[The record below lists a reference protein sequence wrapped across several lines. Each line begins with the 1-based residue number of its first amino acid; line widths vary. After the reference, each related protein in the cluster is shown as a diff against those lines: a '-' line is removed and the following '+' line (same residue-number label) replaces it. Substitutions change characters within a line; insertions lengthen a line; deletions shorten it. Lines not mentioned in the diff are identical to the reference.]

1 MNVNRLVAAP
11 FRRLVLCLLCA
22 AVAGPVLW
30 GGLLAQGQPKPAAV
44 KDVRVYVFD
53 CGISKMPPAA
63 VKQALGFDPEK
74 IANTLDFAMPCF
86 LIVHPK
92 GTLMWDTGAVADEA
106 VGKPSGNFVVTKT
119 LTSQL
124 AAIGYAPKD
133 ITYLAL
139 SHYHADHTGNAN
151 LFAGS
156 TWLTPKAE
164 RDWMFADKPQGFIN
178 PAHYTMLRNSKTI
191 VLDKDEHDVF
201 GDGKVILK
209 AAPGHTPASQVL
221 LVKLQKT
228 GPLMLSGDL
237 YHYNEERT
245 LGWVPLP
252 LEFNAE
258 QSKASRVKIEA
269 YTKKM
274 KAELWI
280 GHDLPL
286 RNKQKLSPAFYD

>member
-1 MNVNRLVAAP
+1 MRMNHTNTIRAW
-11 FRRLVLCLLCA
+11 RLVLSLLGVGVA
-22 AVAGPVLW
+22 AQF
-30 GGLLAQGQPKPAAV
+30 GGELLAQTPAKPPVV

-53 CGISKMPPAA
+53 CGISKMTPAA

-74 IANTLDFAMPCF
+74 IKGPLEFAMPCF
-86 LIVHPK
+86 LIVHPR
-92 GTLMWDTGAVADEA
+92 GTLMWDTGAVPDDAI
-106 VGKPSGNFVVTKT
+106 GKPSGNFEVTKT

-151 LFAGS
+151 LFAES

-164 RDWMFADKPQGFIN
+164 RDWMFAEKPQGFIN
-178 PAHYTMLRNSKTI
+178 PAHYSMLRNSKTTI
-191 VLDKDEHDVF
+191 LDKDEHDVF
-201 GDGKVILK
+201 CDGKVILK
-209 AAPGHTPASQVL
+209 AAPGHTPGNQVL
-221 LVKLQKT
+221 LVKLAKK

-258 QSKASRVKIEA
+258 QSKASRVKIED
-269 YTKKM
+269 YVKKM
-274 KAELWI
+274 KADLWI
-280 GHDLPL
+280 GHDLTL
-286 RNKQKLSPAFYD
+286 RNNLKKSPEFYD

>member
-1 MNVNRLVAAP
+1 MKLNRRHAA
-11 FRRLVLCLLCA
+11 RAWRLAIVLLCIGVTA
-22 AVAGPVLW
+22 QLLGSGA
-30 GGLLAQGQPKPAAV
+30 LAQTQSKPAV
-44 KDVRVYVFD
+44 RDVRVYVFD
-53 CGISKMPPAA
+53 CGISKMNAA
-63 VKQALGFDPEK
+63 GVKQALGFDPEK
-74 IANTLDFAMPCF
+74 ISGPLEFALPCF
-86 LIVHPK
+86 LIAHPR
-92 GTLMWDTGAVADEA
+92 GTLMWDTGAVPDEA
-106 VGKPSGNFVVTKT
+106 IGKGGGNFEVSKT

-164 RDWMFADKPQGFIN
+164 RDWMFAEKPKGFIN
-178 PAHYTMLRNSKTI
+178 PAHYSMLKDAKTI
-191 VLDKDEHDVF
+191 ILDKDEHDVF

-209 AAPGHTPASQVL
+209 AAPGHTPGNQVL
-221 LVKLQKT
+221 LVKLAKT

-258 QSKASRVKIEA
+258 QSKASRVVIED
-269 YTKKM
+269 YVKKM
-274 KAELWI
+274 KAQLWI
-280 GHDLPL
+280 GHDLTL
-286 RNKQKLSPAFYD
+286 HNKLKISPAYYD

>member
-1 MNVNRLVAAP
+1 MTVNQVSAAGVGRLVFA
-11 FRRLVLCLLCA
+11 LLC
-22 AVAGPVLW
+22 VGVTGPAFW
-30 GGLLAQGQPKPAAV
+30 GGVLAQSQPKPPVV

-53 CGISKMPPAA
+53 CGVSKMPPAA
-63 VKQALGFDPEK
+63 VKQALGFDPDK

-86 LIVHPK
+86 LIAHPK
-92 GTLMWDTGAVADEA
+92 GTLMWDTGAVPDEA
-106 VGKPSGNFVVTKT
+106 VGKPSGNFEVTKT

-178 PAHYTMLRNSKTI
+178 PAHYSMLRNSKTI

-201 GDGKVILK
+201 GDGTVTLK

-221 LVKLQKT
+221 LVRLRKT

-245 LGWVPLP
+245 LGWVPIP

-258 QSKASRVKIEA
+258 QSKASRVTIEA

-274 KAELWI
+274 KAQLWI

-286 RNKQKLSPAFYD
+286 HNTLKISPAYYD